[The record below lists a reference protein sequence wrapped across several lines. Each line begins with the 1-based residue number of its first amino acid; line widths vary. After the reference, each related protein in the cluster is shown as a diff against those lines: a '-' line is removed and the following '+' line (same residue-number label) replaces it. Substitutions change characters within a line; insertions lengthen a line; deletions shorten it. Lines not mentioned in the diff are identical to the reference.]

1 TENRCRSRQ
10 PTPVQVQP
18 ELRAKRFGTV
28 VKSSVG
34 CEISR
39 QGLIKSVGAPCFP
52 GLIRLLS
59 LISLACHEPI
69 QPGGQDPVAHN
80 RLDRREPNPQLP
92 PGMAWHRDNRRCR
105 PFRLKEWPQGP
116 RPPAHPAS
124 ASAR

>member
-1 TENRCRSRQ
+1 GIRDFHVTEFRRVLFRSSISHATENRCRSRQ

-39 QGLIKSVGAPCFP
+39 QGLIKIVGAPFFP

-59 LISLACHEPI
+59 LISRSEE
-69 QPGGQDPVAHN
+69 
-80 RLDRREPNPQLP
+80 RRVGKDFCIKIAE
-92 PGMAWHRDNRRCR
+92 
-105 PFRLKEWPQGP
+105 
-116 RPPAHPAS
+116 
-124 ASAR
+124 